1 MPFCQKHQHAFIR
14 VCSECHVE
22 GGYMSK
28 RPAIG
33 FKPVNMAGTLYRNDK
48 PYIGKARWDG
58 CAPRPPKKGE
68 YYLSGAIETAYRALE
83 DMEADY
89 FIAIPMHPEKP

>member
-33 FKPVNMAGTLYRNDK
+33 FKPVNMEGWQFRNGK
-48 PYIGKARWDG
+48 GYIGKARWDG
-58 CAPRPPKKGE
+58 CAPRCPKKGE
-68 YYLSGAIETAYRALE
+68 YYLSGAIVTAYKAPNDLTTP
-83 DMEADY
+83 Y
-89 FIAIPMHPEKP
+89 FIAIPIDPETL